1 MRLLDLLIQDGVLN
15 VDSTELPNY
24 IIPPF
29 DGIGACEYI
38 VDVTHKVPG
47 PSGKMVPAVDFISTV
62 DTPIT
67 WELNIWYHT
76 LNVGYR
82 TRISGETDYPCIYG
96 ERVGLGRSYV
106 KLDGDLTYNKWC
118 QGIRLGRNY
127 TGDGRSHLM
136 DFSVN
141 GVEVG
146 THNSEV
152 QIKEKE
158 KVKVKAR
165 VAAFLTEDPLPGG
178 IKDRPLDQQPYWHL
192 ERARLGTTRNV
203 KVELVVN
210 GYPVEEKIILADGK
224 INEVEFDYE
233 IKNELMAG
241 VKNI

>member
-1 MRLLDLLIQDGVLN
+1 MN
-15 VDSTELPNY
+15 
-24 IIPPF
+24 
-29 DGIGACEYI
+29 A
-38 VDVTHKVPG
+38 
-47 PSGKMVPAVDFISTV
+47 
-62 DTPIT
+62 
-67 WELNIWYHT
+67 
-76 LNVGYR
+76 GYR

-152 QIKEKE
+152 QIKENE

-165 VAAFLTEDPLPGG
+165 VAAFLTKDPLPGG
-178 IKDRPLDQQPYWHL
+178 IKDRSLDQQPYWHL
-192 ERARLGTTRNV
+192 ERARVGSTRNV

-210 GYPVEEKIILADGK
+210 GYPVEEKIIPVSYTHLTLPT
-224 INEVEFDYE
+224 ILRV
-233 IKNELMAG
+233 
-241 VKNI
+241 